1 MATKKT
7 KDTAKKETSPAE
19 TANGK
24 ASGENVE
31 VAAPGIQIH
40 AQYVK
45 DFSFENPNSPESLLS
60 NWGAPETNVQIN
72 IRHRPIK
79 ENIHE
84 VLLVFRVQADNKEQK
99 KTSFIIELAYGCTVS
114 LNGVPEEN
122 QQAVLMI
129 EVPKLLFPFARE
141 IMAKASIQGG
151 YPPLY
156 LQPIN
161 FEAIYVAEAKRQ
173 KEEKDNGSDKEKAS
187 A

>member
-1 MATKKT
+1 MTDKKT
-7 KDTAKKETSPAE
+7 KDVETK
-19 TANGK
+19 TNGD
-24 ASGENVE
+24 ASGETGG
-31 VAAPGIQIH
+31 ATAPGIQIH

-45 DFSFENPNSPESLLS
+45 DLSFENPNSPESLLS

-72 IRHRPIK
+72 IRHRPIDG
-79 ENIHE
+79 NVHE
-84 VLLVFRVQADNKEQK
+84 VLLVFRVQADNKEKK
-99 KTSFIIELAYGCTVS
+99 KTAFIIELAYGCTVT